1 MYHETPF
8 RVAGTANER
17 QGWFRAASAS
27 YSPFRRRE
35 TEFRVTIGRNLRL
48 QPAPLPMKTRLLLLL
63 LVLLSTWSAPAQ
75 TPLGQPTLDE
85 AKVQIWCATVRWVY
99 DDGGHPALK
108 PSVACQPGNL
118 AALAASIQADSLKVY
133 SLLYAP
139 IEARTSLYTG
149 KKDNPARLQA
159 LVKAIVQKLRASPAR
174 RRDPARMQ
182 RLAAL
187 EKALTD
193 YATAGTPPGE
203 VAAAMLP
210 EVADTALA
218 AAAPLGAAEAAEAE
232 SRATEAAAVP
242 LGGAAPGAGVRA
254 QAVSLFEQLATPL
267 ALILST
273 LALVIFAVQRISM
286 ARWSRQQRRET
297 LAARQAATAATAAA
311 EGTHAA
317 VADTAAR
324 LQRAEALV
332 RAATDAPPTPAAVPN
347 ELSPAQR
354 LEVERLVSQRVDE
367 ELRWLRQQLPQ
378 LLAEAVAQK
387 VAAPGDPA
395 VAPENTGA

>member
-1 MYHETPF
+1 MTF
-8 RVAGTANER
+8 R
-17 QGWFRAASAS
+17 F
-27 YSPFRRRE
+27 
-35 TEFRVTIGRNLRL
+35 
-48 QPAPLPMKTRLLLLL
+48 LLLSFLL
-63 LVLLSTWSAPAQ
+63 LSAARAQ

-108 PSVACQPGNL
+108 ATVACQPGNL
-118 AALAASIQADSLKVY
+118 AALVASIRPDSLRVY

-139 IEARTSLYTG
+139 IEEKTNVIAG
-149 KKDNPARLQA
+149 KKDHPARLQA
-159 LVKAIVQKLRASPAR
+159 LVKAIVGKLKASPAR

-193 YATAGTPPGE
+193 YAISGTPPGD

-210 EVADTALA
+210 EAADTALA
-218 AAAPLGAAEAAEAE
+218 AAPTPGAAEAAEAE
-232 SRATEAAAVP
+232 SRTAETPGPAPATATPAAREASTAAA
-242 LGGAAPGAGVRA
+242 LFGQFAAPA
-254 QAVSLFEQLATPL
+254 
-267 ALILST
+267 ALILSI
-273 LALVIFAVQRISM
+273 LALVIFGVQRISM
-286 ARWSRQQRRET
+286 ARWSRQHRRET
-297 LAARQAATAATAAA
+297 LVARQAAAAATAAA

-317 VADTAAR
+317 VADTATR

-332 RAATDAPPTPAAVPN
+332 RAATDAAPAPAATPSAA

-367 ELRWLRQQLPQ
+367 ELRWLRQQLPT
-378 LLAEAVAQK
+378 LLAEAAQTT
-387 VAAPGDPA
+387 VGGPVDAPAPPAPAA
-395 VAPENTGA
+395 

>member
-1 MYHETPF
+1 M
-8 RVAGTANER
+8 R
-17 QGWFRAASAS
+17 
-27 YSPFRRRE
+27 
-35 TEFRVTIGRNLRL
+35 LRL
-48 QPAPLPMKTRLLLLL
+48 FFLS
-63 LVLLSTWSAPAQ
+63 LVLVVGPARAQ

-85 AKVQIWCATVRWVY
+85 AKVQIWCAALRWVY

-108 PSVACQPGNL
+108 STVACQPGNL

-139 IEARTSLYTG
+139 IEAKTGLYTG

-159 LVKAIVQKLRASPAR
+159 LVKAIVQKLKASPAR

-193 YATAGTPPGE
+193 YATTGTPPGE

-218 AAAPLGAAEAAEAE
+218 SAAPLGAAEAAEAE
-232 SRATEAAAVP
+232 SHTAETGTGAATVAPAAAS
-242 LGGAAPGAGVRA
+242 GAAA

-273 LALVIFAVQRISM
+273 LALVIFAVQRLSM

-297 LAARQAATAATAAA
+297 LAARQAATAAAAAA

-332 RAATDAPPTPAAVPN
+332 RAATEAAPDAAIAPAVAPPPV

-367 ELRWLRQQLPQ
+367 ELRWLRQQLPEM
-378 LLAEAVAQK
+378 LAEAVAQK
-387 VAAPGDPA
+387 APAAPEA
-395 VAPENTGA
+395 APEA

>member
-1 MYHETPF
+1 
-8 RVAGTANER
+8 
-17 QGWFRAASAS
+17 
-27 YSPFRRRE
+27 
-35 TEFRVTIGRNLRL
+35 
-48 QPAPLPMKTRLLLLL
+48 MKYRLLLAFLL
-63 LVLLSTWSAPAQ
+63 LLTAAQARAQ

-108 PSVACQPGNL
+108 PTVACQPGNL
-118 AALAASIQADSLKVY
+118 QALAASIRADSLKVY

-139 IEARTSLYTG
+139 IEAKTGLYTG

-159 LVKAIVQKLRASPAR
+159 LVKAIVQKLKASPAR

-218 AAAPLGAAEAAEAE
+218 PAAALGAAEAAEAE
-232 SRATEAAAVP
+232 GRATEPATAS
-242 LGGAAPGAGVRA
+242 AAPASGLDA
-254 QAVSLFEQLATPL
+254 QATSLFEQLATPL

-332 RAATDAPPTPAAVPN
+332 RAATDAAPAPAATPSAA

-367 ELRWLRQQLPQ
+367 ELRWLRQQLPT
-378 LLAEAVAQK
+378 LLAEAAQTT
-387 VAAPGDPA
+387 VGGPVDAPAPPAPAA
-395 VAPENTGA
+395 

>member
-1 MYHETPF
+1 MNY
-8 RVAGTANER
+8 
-17 QGWFRAASAS
+17 
-27 YSPFRRRE
+27 
-35 TEFRVTIGRNLRL
+35 RL
-48 QPAPLPMKTRLLLLL
+48 PLVFLLLL
-63 LVLLSTWSAPAQ
+63 TAAQARAQ

-85 AKVQIWCATVRWVY
+85 SKVQIWCAALRWVY

-108 PSVACQPGNL
+108 PTVACQPGNL
-118 AALAASIQADSLKVY
+118 QALAASIRADSLKVY

-139 IEARTSLYTG
+139 IEAKTGLYTG

-159 LVKAIVQKLRASPAR
+159 LVKAIVQKLKASPAR

-218 AAAPLGAAEAAEAE
+218 PAAALGAAEAAEAE
-232 SRATEAAAVP
+232 GRATESAPAAA
-242 LGGAAPGAGVRA
+242 AARSAAQAPGPGA
-254 QAVSLFEQLATPL
+254 QAVSLFERLATPL

-332 RAATDAPPTPAAVPN
+332 RAATAAAPAPAVAPSAA

-367 ELRWLRQQLPQ
+367 ELRWLRQQLPA
-378 LLAEAVAQK
+378 LLAEA
-387 VAAPGDPA
+387 AAPIAPDEPPGLT
-395 VAPENTGA
+395 VAP